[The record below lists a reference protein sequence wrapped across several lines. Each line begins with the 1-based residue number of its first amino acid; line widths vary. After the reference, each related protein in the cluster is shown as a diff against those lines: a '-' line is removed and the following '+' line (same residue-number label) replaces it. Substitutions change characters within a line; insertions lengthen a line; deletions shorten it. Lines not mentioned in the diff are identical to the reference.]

1 MKKFLAFILSATMGL
16 SALNITGV
24 KPAEVKANENTEE
37 VSHDHSEQEPAE
49 KTSSLDSSLKI
60 NKVNED
66 QSESELSSVEIT
78 DDEKVT
84 LRTNAVGDLKW
95 QIHVGGDTW
104 VGIAESNSQELI
116 VSRALIE
123 NLMDANKSVK
133 IRVFVS
139 GEDHDSF
146 SNSITVS
153 LIEKVEEPKEEEP
166 EIKPEIEQEMI
177 VEGPIIVTPEEKENA
192 NTPETPD
199 VPEEVIPDTPT
210 VGDPVETPETPVEE
224 EQHPS
229 VDVQETPEV
238 NQAEETIE
246 TPQSVSLENDDVN
259 FLKKKIYRLNEQEN
273 PADGTNQP
281 EDVELVSIIV
291 KFQFTDGT
299 EVAAPWT
306 ATVEKGSKFQAT
318 VTAPVISGYKPN
330 RDSLSINEEAISAD
344 IEEVITYSPSEID
357 FQLNIYLQNI
367 ENDEYSLST
376 EYSKA
381 ITGVTKEP
389 VGKYLNDVLPKLE
402 GFIQLPHDAEVK
414 IAHDGSTVIEVYY
427 DRLYYL
433 VLFDLDGGFGTEP
446 VYAKYGTTIKAENPE
461 KPGYTFNGWVDNHG
475 NSFNPTIQAA
485 NLVYKAQ
492 WIKKQTANLTIVV
505 WGQNPDRYSEIPG
518 SVTDRSEI
526 EKYRIPD
533 NTYSWLGEK
542 VLENQEVSKDG
553 ETVDLNSL
561 IDSKKL
567 QCSTE
572 EHTHTKDCYSFFN
585 LTCGKEEHKHGVQCI
600 IDDLTNDKD
609 SNKKWVCNSELSV
622 PVTVLPDGTSV
633 LNIYLDR
640 VTYQMTFQSQ
650 AYQATEYLTL
660 NEKWG
665 TQIFPA
671 FKWVTDKKLN
681 KTNKEYGWNVSLNDG
696 DSGAI
701 HYINVMPIA
710 NKKYY
715 PKNFSKVYLDKPNY
729 WYTEKLNSTD
739 PDLNSNY
746 DIYFSVPGL
755 STNVN
760 KQERIAIE
768 GFTYYRGTNNGNSF
782 QNAKFYYTRN
792 KHTLVFNNVDADSG
806 QTSKTETV
814 KFGEQLSK
822 YLINDPQPPKG
833 FYEEGSVEFAG
844 WYKNKQCTDGAEI
857 DLSNMTMPDNN
868 VAVYAKWVPVKR
880 TVTFRTEKNSTDSL
894 GEYEVLHRE
903 VLDENKLADSIKVPV
918 NDPLTF
924 IGWFYEEDGVE
935 KAFHTSMPVTKDLNL
950 YGKWSSDELV
960 PWTIRYVYDDPEKGR
975 VDIADPET
983 VNGLHG
989 ITKTIDAKTGIN
1001 LYADYRKGYYP
1012 DVSNHSI
1019 TFDINK
1025 KNQVFEFVYTRKET
1039 LTYSV
1044 KYIEKGT
1051 GKELAP
1057 TKRSDPTA
1065 DAIVTEK
1072 FLFIE
1077 NYMPDAYSKRLIMSS
1092 NEQNNVITFYYSKD
1106 KVHAPV
1112 SIIYMQQNIDGDGYT
1127 AVEQKDFLEYT
1138 INSTV
1143 EAEVKSYTGFKLKE
1157 AKAYHGTSDEK
1168 PDDLE
1173 KVDGKVSA
1181 VLTNKGLQIILY
1193 YDRDLSSYTVNY
1205 LESGTDKVLEKAK
1218 TVDKVRF
1225 GKTITETA
1233 ISIPGYEPSKN
1244 VESITIKTDAN
1255 QNVIN
1260 FYYAE
1265 KDIEIKYEI
1274 IAPEGVATTDVGT
1287 LTRSSEN
1294 IKAISGIAY
1303 GSIAAANT
1311 GYKFVGWYEDENC
1324 TKIAGTDQYYTPK
1337 KSGVDENGLPYP
1349 NGKQGYKPAT
1359 YYAKFERNTGKLT
1372 IEKTIT
1378 EGTATGEQVFRF
1390 SVVNEKA
1397 DINVVVGVRTTGG
1410 QGSITVADLP
1420 IVDTPYTIREIL
1432 DWYGDDYSVAEQ
1444 SKTVTVVEGQ
1454 PIPVTFT
1461 NTKNPQSWFKD
1472 SDAKRNTFTGKAGN

>member
-37 VSHDHSEQEPAE
+37 VSHGHSEQEPAE

-224 EQHPS
+224 EQQPS

-238 NQAEETIE
+238 NQAEEAIE
-246 TPQSVSLENDDVN
+246 TPQSDPLENDGVN

-318 VTAPVISGYKPN
+318 VTAPVISGYKPDK
-330 RDSLSINEEAISAD
+330 DSLTINKDAIDKD
-344 IEEVITYSPSEID
+344 IEEVITYSPSDIN
-357 FQLNIYLQNI
+357 FQLNVYLQNV
-367 ENDEYSLST
+367 ENDDYSLSA
-376 EYSKA
+376 EYSKEL
-381 ITGVTKEP
+381 TGVTKDP
-389 VGKYLNDVLPKLE
+389 VKNYLVGVLPNLE
-402 GFIQLPHDAEVK
+402 GFIQLPYDAEVK

-461 KPGYTFNGWVDNHG
+461 KPGYTFNGWVDNNG

-505 WGQNPDRYSEIPG
+505 WGQNPDRYSEIPD
-518 SVTDRSEI
+518 SVTDGSEI
-526 EKYRIPD
+526 ENYRIPD

-542 VLENQEVSKDG
+542 VLENQKVSQNG
-553 ETVDLNSL
+553 ETVNLDSL
-561 IDSKKL
+561 IDSKEL

-572 EHTHTKDCYSFFN
+572 EHTHTKDCYSLFF
-585 LTCGKEEHKHGVQCI
+585 LTCGKEEHKHNVQCI

-609 SNKKWVCNSELSV
+609 SNKKWIYNSELSV

-650 AYQATEYLTL
+650 AYDATEYLTL

-681 KTNKEYGWNVSLNDG
+681 KNEKQYGWNVGLNG
-696 DSGAI
+696 ESGSI
-701 HYINVMPIA
+701 TYINVMPLA

-715 PKNFSKVYLDKPNY
+715 PEDYKSVTINQPATWF
-729 WYTEKLNSTD
+729 TEKIDSTD
-739 PDLNSNY
+739 PKLDSNY
-746 DIYFSVPGL
+746 EVYWTVPGIGGY
-755 STNVN
+755 VN
-760 KQERIAIE
+760 EQEKISIE
-768 GFTYYRGTNNGNSF
+768 GFTYDRGTNAGSPFNNS
-782 QNAKFYYTRN
+782 KFYYTRN
-792 KHTLVFNNVDADSG
+792 KHDLVFGNIDGDSG

-833 FYEEGSVEFAG
+833 LYEEGSVKFAG

-903 VLDENKLADSIKVPV
+903 VLDENKLANSIKVPV

-1025 KNQVFEFVYTRKET
+1025 K
-1039 LTYSV
+1039 
-1044 KYIEKGT
+1044 
-1051 GKELAP
+1051 
-1057 TKRSDPTA
+1057 
-1065 DAIVTEK
+1065 
-1072 FLFIE
+1072 
-1077 NYMPDAYSKRLIMSS
+1077 
-1092 NEQNNVITFYYSKD
+1092 
-1106 KVHAPV
+1106 
-1112 SIIYMQQNIDGDGYT
+1112 
-1127 AVEQKDFLEYT
+1127 
-1138 INSTV
+1138 
-1143 EAEVKSYTGFKLKE
+1143 
-1157 AKAYHGTSDEK
+1157 
-1168 PDDLE
+1168 
-1173 KVDGKVSA
+1173 
-1181 VLTNKGLQIILY
+1181 
-1193 YDRDLSSYTVNY
+1193 
-1205 LESGTDKVLEKAK
+1205 
-1218 TVDKVRF
+1218 
-1225 GKTITETA
+1225 
-1233 ISIPGYEPSKN
+1233 KN
-1244 VESITIKTDAN
+1244 
-1255 QNVIN
+1255 
-1260 FYYAE
+1260 
-1265 KDIEIKYEI
+1265 
-1274 IAPEGVATTDVGT
+1274 
-1287 LTRSSEN
+1287 
-1294 IKAISGIAY
+1294 
-1303 GSIAAANT
+1303 
-1311 GYKFVGWYEDENC
+1311 
-1324 TKIAGTDQYYTPK
+1324 
-1337 KSGVDENGLPYP
+1337 
-1349 NGKQGYKPAT
+1349 
-1359 YYAKFERNTGKLT
+1359 
-1372 IEKTIT
+1372 
-1378 EGTATGEQVFRF
+1378 
-1390 SVVNEKA
+1390 
-1397 DINVVVGVRTTGG
+1397 
-1410 QGSITVADLP
+1410 
-1420 IVDTPYTIREIL
+1420 
-1432 DWYGDDYSVAEQ
+1432 
-1444 SKTVTVVEGQ
+1444 
-1454 PIPVTFT
+1454 
-1461 NTKNPQSWFKD
+1461 
-1472 SDAKRNTFTGKAGN
+1472 

>member
-37 VSHDHSEQEPAE
+37 VSHGHSEQEPAE

-224 EQHPS
+224 EQQPS

-238 NQAEETIE
+238 NQAEEAIE
-246 TPQSVSLENDDVN
+246 TPQSDPLENDGVN

-318 VTAPVISGYKPN
+318 VTAPVISGYKPDK
-330 RDSLSINEEAISAD
+330 DSLTINKDAIDKD
-344 IEEVITYSPSEID
+344 IEEVITYSPSDIN
-357 FQLNIYLQNI
+357 FQLNVYLQNV
-367 ENDEYSLST
+367 ENDDYSLSA
-376 EYSKA
+376 EYSKEL
-381 ITGVTKEP
+381 TGVTKDP
-389 VGKYLNDVLPKLE
+389 VKNYLVGVLPNLE
-402 GFIQLPHDAEVK
+402 GFIQLPYDAEVK

-461 KPGYTFNGWVDNHG
+461 KPGYTFNGWVDNNG

-505 WGQNPDRYSEIPG
+505 WGQNPDRYSEIPD
-518 SVTDRSEI
+518 SVTDGSEI
-526 EKYRIPD
+526 ENYRIPD

-542 VLENQEVSKDG
+542 VLENQKVSQNG
-553 ETVDLNSL
+553 ETVNLDSL
-561 IDSKKL
+561 IDSKEL

-572 EHTHTKDCYSFFN
+572 EHTHTKDCYSLFL
-585 LTCGKEEHKHGVQCI
+585 LTCGKEEHKHNVQCI

-609 SNKKWVCNSELSV
+609 SNKKWIYNSELSV

-650 AYQATEYLTL
+650 AYDATEYLTL

-681 KTNKEYGWNVSLNDG
+681 KNEKQYGWNVGLNG
-696 DSGAI
+696 ESGSI
-701 HYINVMPIA
+701 TYINVMPLA

-715 PKNFSKVYLDKPNY
+715 PEDYKSVTINQPATWF
-729 WYTEKLNSTD
+729 TEKIDSTD
-739 PDLNSNY
+739 PKLDSNY
-746 DIYFSVPGL
+746 EVYWTVPGIGGY
-755 STNVN
+755 VN
-760 KQERIAIE
+760 EQEKISIE
-768 GFTYYRGTNNGNSF
+768 GFTYDRGTNAGSPFNNS
-782 QNAKFYYTRN
+782 KFYYTRN
-792 KHTLVFNNVDADSG
+792 KHDLVFGNIDGDSG

-833 FYEEGSVEFAG
+833 LYEEGSVKFAG

-1025 KNQVFEFVYTRKET
+1025 KNQVFEFVYTPKET

-1051 GKELAP
+1051 GGELAP
-1057 TKRSDPTA
+1057 TKTSDPTA

-1106 KVHAPV
+1106 NVHAPV

-1143 EAEVKSYTGFKLKE
+1143 EAEVKSYTGFKFKE

-1205 LESGTDKVLEKAK
+1205 LESGTDKVLEEAK

-1244 VESITIKTDAN
+1244 VESITIKTEAN

-1294 IKAISGIAY
+1294 IKAISGIAH

-1311 GYKFVGWYEDENC
+1311 GYKFVGWYEDPDCIKSIGNELH
-1324 TKIAGTDQYYTPK
+1324 YTPD
-1337 KSGVDENGLPYP
+1337 KSIKDENGLSYP
-1349 NGKQGYKPAT
+1349 NGEQGYKPAT
-1359 YYAKFERNTGKLT
+1359 YYAKFERNTGKL
-1372 IEKTIT
+1372 IINKTIADGKT
-1378 EGTATGEQVFRF
+1378 SGNQVFQF
-1390 SVVNEKA
+1390 SIQNAEA
-1397 DINVVVGVRTTGG
+1397 NIDVVVGVETVNGS
-1410 QGSITVADLP
+1410 GSITVADLP

-1454 PIPVTFT
+1454 QIPVTFT